1 MFTPRAVEQELSD
14 SKQAITAAKQ
24 EMSTLAA
31 ELDEMAAKHERDRR
45 LLEAQV
51 RTNHNTASS
60 GHMTSILIPDWLVG
74 EGPAEDQPGGHM
86 RVLQQLQP

>member
-1 MFTPRAVEQELSD
+1 MEQELSD
-14 SKQAITAAKQ
+14 SNQAITSAKQ

-51 RTNHNTASS
+51 RTNHNTAS
-60 GHMTSILIPDWLVG
+60 GHMTSILIPDWLAG
-74 EGPAEDQPGGHM
+74 EGPGDQ
-86 RVLQQLQP
+86 V

>member
-1 MFTPRAVEQELSD
+1 M
-14 SKQAITAAKQ
+14 
-24 EMSTLAA
+24 A